1 MEGSWL
7 QAREKSNVSQVQR
20 EADSLRQVTGYT
32 VEQRKLPPRQI
43 AAPHSHPSGG
53 LLAFL
58 KEIQRVCKAGTG
70 KS

>member
-32 VEQRKLPPRQI
+32 VEQRKLPPRQSSRPPLPPLWWFVSFFEGNI
-43 AAPHSHPSGG
+43 ASM
-53 LLAFL
+53 
-58 KEIQRVCKAGTG
+58 
-70 KS
+70 